1 MHFDV
6 RTAALDDLIEHH
18 VRLAVSLLGAH
29 HLHARLGPWDGTRCD
44 LLIASADDAYGMQAL
59 RLACRRGTAVIALG
73 RGAGIGGLP
82 LVDPSAT
89 ALVLTRHIRDRL
101 QHLPS
106 GRGVAANVVS
116 LSAVSQQ
123 PLLCRLAAPPLRGK
137 TVDVQCD
144 GHAVR
149 LRPQAGR
156 AYAASLSELL
166 VTGEKFCSADCRIAI
181 STDDHDCARYKASA
195 SLESFLLRV
204 AHRMGEQLPDFPDG
218 HYRLD
223 GWPDFGALPSLVGA
237 LRVSRLLIG
246 NTRSLGE
253 LAASGGGDVSPVEL
267 NTCLWAFAASDLLR
281 DAGVVEGA
289 VVAQVRAVPVQ
300 QGLLSS
306 LARRF
311 GLLRG

>member
-29 HLHARLGPWDGTRCD
+29 HLHARLSPWDGTRCD
-44 LLIASADDAYGMQAL
+44 LLIASADDACGMRAL

-73 RGAGIGGLP
+73 RGAGAGGMSL
-82 LVDPSAT
+82 LDPSAT

-101 QHLPS
+101 QLLAS
-106 GRGVAANVVS
+106 EGAAATNVVP
-116 LSAVSQQ
+116 LSAASQQ
-123 PLLCRLAAPPLRGK
+123 PLLCRLAVSPLRGK
-137 TVDVQCD
+137 TVDVHCD
-144 GHAVR
+144 GHSVR
-149 LRPQAGR
+149 LRPQVGR
-156 AYAASLSELL
+156 AHARTLSELL
-166 VTGEKFCSADCRIAI
+166 ATGEKFSSSECRVAIA
-181 STDDHDCARYKASA
+181 TDDHDADQYKASA

-204 AHRMGEQLPDFPDG
+204 AHRIGEQLPDFPDG

-246 NTRSLGE
+246 NNKSLGD
-253 LAASGGGDVSPVEL
+253 LMASGGGEVSPVEFKA
-267 NTCLWAFAASDLLR
+267 CLWAFAAADLLR
-281 DAGVVEGA
+281 DVDATEQVA
-289 VVAQVRAVPVQ
+289 VAQGKAGHVQ

-311 GLLRG
+311 GLLRS